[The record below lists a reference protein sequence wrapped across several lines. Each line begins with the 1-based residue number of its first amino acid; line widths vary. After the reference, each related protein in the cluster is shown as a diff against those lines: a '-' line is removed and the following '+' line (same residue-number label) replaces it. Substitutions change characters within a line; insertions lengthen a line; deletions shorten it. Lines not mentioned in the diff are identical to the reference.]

1 MKKNY
6 KSAVKLRNKY
16 VKTSV
21 RFEKERWH
29 EVDLKKIF
37 ESSLFLALEELNYPV
52 NFYSASIF
60 ACGLDTIKN
69 LNREFLKKDKSTNVL
84 SWPQLIYEKKS
95 GSDFPNIP
103 EEFFGCRRE
112 IFLGDIA
119 ISYDYCKDE
128 SVRLEVQFFE
138 HCYRLATHSI
148 LHLLGFDHQ
157 EDKDAKIMEGLE
169 MNLLSRIFLECS
181 HNGNVRFN

>member
-6 KSAVKLRNKY
+6 KSAVKLSSKY
-16 VKTSV
+16 VKASV

-29 EVDLKKIF
+29 EIDLKKIF
-37 ESSLFLALEELNYPV
+37 ESSLLLALEELNYPV

-60 ACGLDTIKN
+60 SCGLDTIKN

-103 EEFFGCRRE
+103 EGFFSCRRE

-128 SVRLEVQFFE
+128 SVRLGVQFFE
-138 HCYRLATHSI
+138 HCYRLATHAI

-169 MNLLSRIFLECS
+169 MNLLSRIFSDFS
-181 HNGNVRFN
+181 HNRNVIFN

>member
-6 KSAVKLRNKY
+6 KSAVKLRSKY

-29 EVDLKKIF
+29 EFDLKKIF
-37 ESSLFLALEELNYPV
+37 ESSLLLALEELNYPV

-128 SVRLEVQFFE
+128 SVRLGVQFFE
-138 HCYRLATHSI
+138 HCYRLATHAI

-169 MNLLSRIFLECS
+169 MNLLSRIFSGCS